1 MIRWYSKR
9 SNPCQTQLKGQ
20 TNTYQDKT
28 VVGFRV
34 SEPQYL
40 VVKQSTNKHGVDILE
55 QLTFFSDPHLDS
67 PSTFHQLNCRAA
79 GSSLCKT
86 QTFFSEPKRSFYQQ
100 LVYCKLDQGV
110 SQKLCSKDLI
120 KDLTADQQRLLTPE
134 KGSDCKA
141 AVGSLDCFATG
152 FAYVTPGTRLALMN
166 RAVLWFMCK
175 ATACRIILQCWVTE
189 QPGLHCETIQGNVDL
204 ENYKTV

>member
-40 VVKQSTNKHGVDILE
+40 VVKQSTNKHGVDIFE

-86 QTFFSEPKRSFYQQ
+86 QTFFQTKEKVLLTILQTGPGCFTKALLIRSDCRSAKAF
-100 LVYCKLDQGV
+100 
-110 SQKLCSKDLI
+110 
-120 KDLTADQQRLLTPE
+120 LTPE

-175 ATACRIILQCWVTE
+175 ASACRIIQHQSWVTE